1 MKKTTH
7 ILLLIAIFL
16 VSMVAQP
23 AFAASP
29 KKGKKKAKP
38 ELARVG
44 NKYYAGKE
52 EMKGKQVLEF
62 YAQQNCQ
69 EAYNQFKTGRNCYI
83 SGWTLLGAGA
93 GMTVIGLGCVIGG
106 VVNTLGG
113 AMGAMGDAVQ
123 GGDGEG
129 GIGRMNS
136 GKSTTIAGA
145 VLIGIGAA
153 AQIACGPLI
162 VVGRKK
168 MYQSVDLYNVT
179 CRKRAQVQPYWSI
192 QTSNNGLGFAVNF

>member
-38 ELARVG
+38 ELSRVG

-69 EAYNQFKTGRNCYI
+69 
-83 SGWTLLGAGA
+83 
-93 GMTVIGLGCVIGG
+93 
-106 VVNTLGG
+106 
-113 AMGAMGDAVQ
+113 
-123 GGDGEG
+123 
-129 GIGRMNS
+129 
-136 GKSTTIAGA
+136 
-145 VLIGIGAA
+145 
-153 AQIACGPLI
+153 
-162 VVGRKK
+162 
-168 MYQSVDLYNVT
+168 
-179 CRKRAQVQPYWSI
+179 
-192 QTSNNGLGFAVNF
+192 